1 MADVLTPDPLSG
13 ITQEKLDA
21 HLASRV
27 ADLRV
32 ARALAEGARRAAD
45 AAEEAAD
52 RAERAIR
59 HSEISLTQFLDAA
72 RARLPHLT
80 VPTFEDATK
89 DLEEYR

>member
-1 MADVLTPDPLSG
+1 VVDDCDPLAG
-13 ITQEKLDA
+13 ITQEKLDG
-21 HLASRV
+21 HVGSRL

-32 ARALAEGARRAAD
+32 ARAFAEGARRVAD

-52 RAERAIR
+52 DAERAIR
-59 HSEISLTQFLDAA
+59 GSEVSLIQFLDAA
-72 RARLPHLT
+72 RAKLPHLN